1 MPKFDC
7 EVKNAKGEVLKT
19 QIEAESMAKLASMLS
34 DKGFYL
40 IKATAAKEGG
50 GFNISFG
57 GSVSAKE
64 LMVFTVQLS
73 TLVGSAIPL
82 VDSVGIMYDQAENPF
97 FKDVLDRVGK
107 DLRSGQPFS
116 TSLRKHPKVF
126 NAIYCNMIEA
136 GEAGGI
142 LDKVLMRLAAFSEAD
157 SKIRGKVK
165 SALTLPVVQFVLA
178 IGCVVFL
185 LVKIFPNFTKM
196 FKKMKAELPP
206 ITKLLIW
213 ASDTLREQ
221 YILVIGAVAGIAFG
235 LYTFFKTEL
244 GESLLARFTI
254 SAPILGPI
262 SKKIAIS
269 RFARTLC
276 SLLGSGVPIL
286 DALRITGSVMGNKVL
301 EEIVGQMAIS
311 VQQGKGLASS
321 VKGSKIFPTMVQKMM
336 EVGENSGNL
345 DKMLEKVADFY
356 DQETSEALEGL
367 TSALTPI
374 LTVFMGIMI
383 GGIALSVF
391 MPLFSIVQQMK

>member
-50 GFNISFG
+50 GFSLSFG

-64 LMVFTVQLS
+64 MMVFTVQLS

-82 VDSVGIMYDQAENPF
+82 VDSIGIMYDQAENPY
-97 FKDVLDRVGK
+97 FKDVLDKVGK

-116 TSLRKHPKVF
+116 GALRKHPKVF
-126 NAIYCNMIEA
+126 NNIYCNMIEA

-157 SKIRGKVK
+157 SRIRGKVK

-206 ITKLLIW
+206 ITKFLIW

-221 YILVIGAVAGIAFG
+221 YVLVIAAIAGIAFG

-244 GESLLARFTI
+244 GESLLARFVI

-301 EEIVGQMAIS
+301 EEIVGQMAVS
-311 VQQGKGLASS
+311 VQQGKGLSSS
-321 VKGSKIFPTMVQKMM
+321 VKGSTIFPTMVQKMM

-374 LTVFMGIMI
+374 LTVFMGIVI

>member
-40 IKATAAKEGG
+40 VKATATKEGG
-50 GFNISFG
+50 GFSLSFG

-64 LMVFTVQLS
+64 LLVFTVQLS
-73 TLVGSAIPL
+73 TLISSAIPL
-82 VDSVGIMYDQAENPF
+82 VDAVGIMFDQAENPF
-97 FKDVLDRVGK
+97 FRDVLDKVGK

-116 TSLRKHPKVF
+116 AALRKHPKVF
-126 NAIYCNMIEA
+126 NNIFCNMVEA

-142 LDKVLMRLAAFSEAD
+142 LDKVLARLASFAEAD
-157 SKIRGKVK
+157 SKMRGKVK
-165 SALTLPVVQFVLA
+165 GALTMPVVQLVLA
-178 IGCVVFL
+178 VGCVIFL

-196 FKKMKAELPP
+196 FQKMKAELPA
-206 ITKLLIW
+206 ITKALIW

-221 YILVIGAVAGIAFG
+221 YIMVTGVTVGVCVGF
-235 LYTFFKTEL
+235 YMFVKTEL
-244 GESLLARFTI
+244 GEAIIARVSI
-254 SAPILGPI
+254 SAPIVGPI
-262 SKKIAIS
+262 TKKVAIS

-276 SLLGSGVPIL
+276 SLLAAGVPIL
-286 DALRITGSVMGNKVL
+286 NALKITGSVMGNKVL
-301 EEIVGQMAIS
+301 EDLIGQMAIS
-311 VQQGKGLASS
+311 VQQGKGLSS
-321 VKGSKIFPTMVQKMM
+321 SIKGNPIFPTMVQKMM

-356 DQETSEALEGL
+356 DQETSEALDGL

-374 LTVFMGIMI
+374 LTVVMGVMI

>member
-40 IKATAAKEGG
+40 IKASAVKESG
-50 GFNISFG
+50 GFNLSFG
-57 GSVSAKE
+57 GSVSAKD

-82 VDSVGIMYDQAENPF
+82 VDSVGIMYDQAENPY
-97 FKDVLDRVGK
+97 FKDVLDKVGK

-116 TSLRKHPKVF
+116 GALRKHPKVF
-126 NAIYCNMIEA
+126 NNIYCNMIEA

-142 LDKVLMRLAAFSEAD
+142 LDKVLMRLAAFAEAD

-178 IGCVVFL
+178 IGCVIFL

-206 ITKLLIW
+206 ITKFLIW

-221 YILVIGAVAGIAFG
+221 YVLVIAIVTGIAFG

-244 GESLLARFTI
+244 GESLLARFVI

-301 EEIVGQMAIS
+301 EEIVGQMAVS
-311 VQQGKGLASS
+311 VQQGKGLSSS
-321 VKGSKIFPTMVQKMM
+321 VKGSTIFPSMVQKMM

-374 LTVFMGIMI
+374 LTVFMGIVI

>member
-40 IKATAAKEGG
+40 IKATAVKEGG
-50 GFNISFG
+50 GFSLSFG

-73 TLVGSAIPL
+73 TLISASIPL
-82 VDSVGIMYDQAENPF
+82 VDSVGIMFDQAENPY
-97 FKDVLDRVGK
+97 FKDVLDKVGK

-116 TSLRKHPKVF
+116 AALRKHPKVF
-126 NAIYCNMIEA
+126 NNIFCNMVEA

-142 LDKVLMRLAAFSEAD
+142 LDKVLARLAAFAEAD
-157 SKIRGKVK
+157 SKMRGKIK
-165 SALTLPVVQFVLA
+165 GALTMPVVQLVLA
-178 IGCVVFL
+178 VGCVIFL

-196 FKKMKAELPP
+196 FKKMKAELPVL
-206 ITKLLIW
+206 TKTMIW
-213 ASDTLREQ
+213 ASDMLLEQ
-221 YILVIGAVAGIAFG
+221 YILVLAVTGGIGLGF
-235 LYTFFKTEL
+235 YMFMKTEL
-244 GESLLARFTI
+244 GEAIIARLAI
-254 SAPILGPI
+254 SAPIVGPI
-262 SKKIAIS
+262 TKKIAVS
-269 RFARTLC
+269 RFARTFC

-286 DALRITGSVMGNKVL
+286 NALKITGSVMGNKVL
-301 EEIVGQMAIS
+301 EDLVGQMAVS
-311 VQQGKGLASS
+311 VQQGKGLSS
-321 VKGSKIFPTMVQKMM
+321 SIKGNPIFPTMVQKMM

-356 DQETSEALEGL
+356 DQETAEALDGL
-367 TSALTPI
+367 TGALLPI
-374 LTVFMGIMI
+374 LTVFMGVMI

>member
-40 IKATAAKEGG
+40 IKATALKEGG
-50 GFNISFG
+50 GFSLSFG
-57 GSVSAKE
+57 GSVSAKD

-73 TLVGSAIPL
+73 TLISASIPL
-82 VDSVGIMYDQAENPF
+82 VDSVGIMCDQTDNPY
-97 FKDVLDRVGK
+97 FKDILDKVGK

-116 TSLRKHPKVF
+116 TALRKHPKVF
-126 NAIYCNMIEA
+126 NNIFCNMVEA

-142 LDKVLMRLAAFSEAD
+142 LDKVLARLAAFAEAD
-157 SKIRGKVK
+157 SKMRGKIK
-165 SALTLPVVQFVLA
+165 GALTMPVVQLVLA
-178 IGCVVFL
+178 VGCVIFL

-196 FKKMKAELPP
+196 FKKMKAELPAL
-206 ITKLLIW
+206 TKTMIW
-213 ASDTLREQ
+213 ASDTLLEQ
-221 YILVIGAVAGIAFG
+221 YILVLAVTGG
-235 LYTFFKTEL
+235 LGLGFYMFLKTEL
-244 GESLLARFTI
+244 GEAIIARLAI
-254 SAPILGPI
+254 SAPIVGPI
-262 SKKIAIS
+262 TKKIAVS
-269 RFARTLC
+269 RFARTFC

-286 DALRITGSVMGNKVL
+286 NALKITGSVMGNKVL
-301 EEIVGQMAIS
+301 EDLVAQMAIS
-311 VQQGKGLASS
+311 VQQGKGLSS
-321 VKGSKIFPTMVQKMM
+321 SIKGNPIFPTMVQKMM

-356 DQETSEALEGL
+356 DQETAEALDGL
-367 TSALTPI
+367 TGALLPV
-374 LTVFMGIMI
+374 LTVFMGVMI